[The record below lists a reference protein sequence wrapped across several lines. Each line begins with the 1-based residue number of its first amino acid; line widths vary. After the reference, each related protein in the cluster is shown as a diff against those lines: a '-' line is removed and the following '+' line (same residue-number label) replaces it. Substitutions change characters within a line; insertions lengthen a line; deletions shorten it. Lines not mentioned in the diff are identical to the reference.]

1 MCTDVDIL
9 QVTLNQYE
17 AMQIL
22 DQSDLTGTIITSSQ
36 PVAVFSGNKNT
47 YVGSNSNNIDMLVE
61 QMIPAKAW
69 GYTFAL
75 VPAPGNNVGEEIKVV
90 AREPN
95 TIIQV
100 NPQKIKYTSD
110 ENLQKLSL
118 IKRYC

>member
-1 MCTDVDIL
+1 MCTDIDIL

-36 PVAVFSGNKNT
+36 PVAVFSGNINT
-47 YVGSNSNNIDMLVE
+47 YVGSNSNNIDMVVE

-118 IKRYC
+118 IMRYC

>member
-1 MCTDVDIL
+1 MCTDIDIL

-36 PVAVFSGNKNT
+36 PVAVFSGNINT
-47 YVGSNSNNIDMLVE
+47 YVGSNSNNIDMVVE

-100 NPQKIKYTSD
+100 NPQKK
-110 ENLQKLSL
+110 
-118 IKRYC
+118 